1 MGINYALHN
10 RDQEQEKVPA
20 PDFLELPRGE
30 QPGPGPDGWPGGD
43 GGAASPRAQA
53 PQEKT
58 VLRTENL
65 VKKYGR
71 RTVVNHVSID
81 VTQGE
86 IVGLLGPNGAG
97 KTTLMKLLI
106 AGLLPTRGEILL
118 NEKSLLSQEKYLKS
132 QLGYLPQ
139 SFGLYEEL
147 TVWQFLDYMAALK
160 NIKNSKAITE
170 VLERTNMTEQKKTRI
185 RSLSGGQRQRVGIAQ
200 ALLGNPQLIILDE
213 PTVGLDPEERVKF
226 RNIFSE
232 MAQDKIILLS
242 THIVEDVQAVCNR
255 VLVIH
260 DGLILFD
267 GTPSQLIAQAQ
278 NHVAVYRAQ
287 PGDALPD
294 GCQVVRERIAGLTA
308 SAPASSPNTCR
319 RMRNAVSRHWKTPTC
334 TAFTVPGNR

>member
-1 MGINYALHN
+1 MKI
-10 RDQEQEKVPA
+10 D
-20 PDFLELPRGE
+20 
-30 QPGPGPDGWPGGD
+30 
-43 GGAASPRAQA
+43 
-53 PQEKT
+53 
-58 VLRTENL
+58 
-65 VKKYGR
+65 
-71 RTVVNHVSID
+71 VNHITMIYPSGKKALQDVSLSAGSPNFI
-81 VTQGE
+81 G
-86 IVGLLGPNGAG
+86 ILGPNGAG

-278 NHVAVYRAQ
+278 NHVADGIRTRIVAEHLPPYAQ
-287 PGDALPD
+287 CCEPTLEDAYLYCIHSP
-294 GCQVVRERIAGLTA
+294 REPMIPYNRKNTREE
-308 SAPASSPNTCR
+308 PA
-319 RMRNAVSRHWKTPTC
+319 AI
-334 TAFTVPGNR
+334 